1 MRVLTIVGTRP
12 ELVKLSRIIARF
24 DEAFTHR
31 WIHTG
36 QNWSANLRDVFLDEL
51 GIRAPDVQGVVTSA
65 TPAAQVA
72 EMLAFVDDVLDDARP
87 DAVLV
92 LGDTNSALTAYAARR
107 RGVPVFHM
115 EAGNRAFDDRTPEEI
130 NRRMVDHFSDVN
142 LAYSQHARQHLLR
155 EGIRPDRIFVVG
167 SPYREVVDY
176 HLPAI
181 TARRAPERL
190 GLSNGQYVL
199 ASLHREENVDD
210 DSRRRSLLDGLG
222 LAARVLGTEVV
233 FAAHPRTAIAMNDD
247 AVPPH
252 VQVIAAPGFIDFL
265 SLAMAAHCV
274 VSDSGSLTEE
284 SAVLGF
290 PAVTLRRSHERPEGM
305 DAGVLTMADPV
316 DVAEAVRLACSARA
330 ARSPIVDSYAPTDV
344 SWRVANIVA
353 SYTRVLKD
361 DHRTTV

>member
-1 MRVLTIVGTRP
+1 M
-12 ELVKLSRIIARF
+12 KLSRIIARF

-51 GIRAPDVQGVVTSA
+51 GIRAPDVQGVVTSG

-72 EMLAFVDDVLDDARP
+72 EMLAFVDGVLDDDRP

-130 NRRMVDHFSDVN
+130 NRRIVDHLSDVN
-142 LAYSQHARQHLLR
+142 LAYSEHARQHLLR

-167 SPYREVVDY
+167 SPYREVVD
-176 HLPAI
+176 HHRPAI

-190 GLSNGQYVL
+190 GVSSGRYVL

-210 DSRRRSLLDGLG
+210 GPRRRSLLNGLG
-222 LAARVLGTEVV
+222 LAARGLGLEVV
-233 FAAHPRTAIAMNDD
+233 LAAHPRTAIAMRDD

-252 VQVIAAPGFIDFL
+252 VRVIEAPGFVDFL
-265 SLAMAAHCV
+265 SLAMAARCV

-305 DAGVLTMADPV
+305 DVGVLAMAGPSG
-316 DVAEAVRLACSARA
+316 VAEAVRLACSARA
-330 ARSPIVDSYAPTDV
+330 ARSPTVDAYAPSDV

-353 SYTRVLKD
+353 SYAHVLKD